1 MESEKDRK
9 SELKR
14 MKERERERD
23 REKEIECVCGRRNKE
38 EGKSYKE

>member
-38 EGKSYKE
+38 EGKRYKE